1 MASFLVVYFFV
12 YETANLDLEAI
23 QDMFGDPS
31 VKPWNS
37 HKWVPAGCTSR
48 NDVKHDIVHTKP
60 ENDELLSA
68 DQNEL
73 HTGDEVLIETG
84 EPA

>member
-1 MASFLVVYFFV
+1 MVYFFV
-12 YETANLDLEAI
+12 YETSNLDLEAI

-37 HKWVPAGCTSR
+37 HKWVPAGCTTRS
-48 NDVKHDIVHTKP
+48 DAKHDIEHTKP
-60 ENDELLSA
+60 ENDEFLTP
-68 DQNEL
+68 DQSEL
-73 HTGDEVLIETG
+73 RTGDEVPIETG